1 MKHIGRYII
10 RGLLGRGGMGKVF
23 KVELPAIGK
32 TAALKLLDP
41 DPLLAKLLGMQKL
54 RDLFVAEAKTMAR
67 LNHPHIVDL
76 HDFDEDQGKP
86 FYVMAFYANNIGALI
101 GESYQADRPSRII
114 RADKALYYV
123 RQTLDGL
130 ACLHDAGIVH
140 RDVKPFNLLVTERDT
155 IKICDFGLSK
165 LRGEAFAGPS
175 HLNVGSPF
183 YAAPEQEKAPDAAA
197 PNADLY
203 PLGVMLYRMLT
214 GRLPEHPPR
223 HAMYRA
229 PSRLNTELDGEWDR
243 FIAQAMAVAPQERFA
258 SAGEMLRALDNLD
271 LYWQRLKEKACALR
285 ATAVVNRPEA
295 QLSSELRTAPVKLTP
310 RAAAHQFGLD
320 LLWRPRVFTANRYEA
335 LSAEIVADPAT
346 RRVWQRTG
354 SSFPCTWQQAHTY
367 IQSLN
372 AEQFAG
378 RGRWRLPTIE
388 ELITL
393 LRPTPQLQ
401 ELCIAPLFGPTQRWL
416 WSSDRRSFTAAYYVD
431 VQLGF
436 VGWQDFSAPYYVR
449 AVCTMDHD

>member
-1 MKHIGRYII
+1 MKRIGRYII

-23 KVELPAIGK
+23 KVELPTIGK

-86 FYVMAFYANNIGALI
+86 FYVMAYYANNLGALI
-101 GESYQADRPSRII
+101 GESYQADKPSRII
-114 RADKALYYV
+114 RADKALEYV
-123 RQTLDGL
+123 RQTLNGL

-165 LRGEAFAGPS
+165 LRGEVFAGPAQ
-175 HLNVGSPF
+175 LNVGSPF

-214 GRLPEHPPR
+214 GRLPEHPAH
-223 HAMYRA
+223 HAMYMA
-229 PSRLNTELDGEWDR
+229 PSRLNTDLDGEWDR
-243 FIAQAMAVAPQERFA
+243 FIAQAMAVAPQERFV
-258 SAGEMLRALDNLD
+258 SAGEMLRALGNLD
-271 LYWQRLKEKACALR
+271 LHWQRLKEKACALP
-285 ATAVVNRPEA
+285 ASQIADRPEA
-295 QLSSELRTAPVKLTP
+295 QLPSALRTAPVKLTP
-310 RAAAHQFGLD
+310 QAAAHRFNLD
-320 LLWRPRVFTANRYEA
+320 LLWRPHFFSPNRYEA
-335 LSAEIVADPAT
+335 PSAEIVADQAT
-346 RRVWQRTG
+346 RRVWQRAGTG
-354 SSFPCTWQQAHTY
+354 FPCTWQEAHTY
-367 IQSLN
+367 IQRLN

-378 RGRWRLPTIE
+378 RDGWRLPTID

-401 ELCIAPLFGPTQRWL
+401 ELCIAPLFDHTQRWL
-416 WSSDRRSFTAAYYVD
+416 WSADRRSFAAAYYVD
-431 VQLGF
+431 VPLGF
-436 VGWQDFSAPYYVR
+436 VGWQDFSAPFFTR

>member
-1 MKHIGRYII
+1 MKRIGRYII

-86 FYVMAFYANNIGALI
+86 FYVMAYYANNLGALI
-101 GESYQADRPSRII
+101 GESYQADKPSRII
-114 RADKALYYV
+114 RADKALEYV

-140 RDVKPFNLLVTERDT
+140 RDVKPFNLLVTERDI

-165 LRGEAFAGPS
+165 LRGETFAGPAQ
-175 HLNVGSPF
+175 LNVGSPF

-223 HAMYRA
+223 HAMYVA
-229 PSRLNTELDGEWDR
+229 PSRLNTELDEEWDC

-258 SAGEMLRALDNLD
+258 SAGEMLRALENLD
-271 LYWQRLKEKACALR
+271 LHWQRLKEKVCALR

-295 QLSSELRTAPVKLTP
+295 QLSAELRTAPVKLTP

-320 LLWRPRVFTANRYEA
+320 LLWRPRVFTTNRYEA
-335 LSAEIVADPAT
+335 PSAEIVIDQAT
-346 RRVWQRTG
+346 RLVWQRVG
-354 SSFPCTWQQAHTY
+354 SSFPCTWQQAQTY

-372 AEQFAG
+372 AEQFA
-378 RGRWRLPTIE
+378 RHDRWRLPTIE

-401 ELCIAPLFGPTQRWL
+401 ELCIVPLFDPTQRWL

-436 VGWQDFSAPYYVR
+436 VGWQDFSAPYYLR
-449 AVCTMDHD
+449 AVCTMGLD

>member
-1 MKHIGRYII
+1 MKRIGRYII

-76 HDFDEDQGKP
+76 HDFDEDRGKP
-86 FYVMAFYANNIGALI
+86 FYVMAYYANNLGALI
-101 GESYQADRPSRII
+101 GESYQADKPSRII
-114 RADKALYYV
+114 RADKALEYV

-165 LRGEAFAGPS
+165 LRGEAFAGPAQ
-175 HLNVGSPF
+175 LNVGSPF

-203 PLGVMLYRMLT
+203 PLGVMLYRMLA
-214 GRLPEHPPR
+214 GRLPEHPP
-223 HAMYRA
+223 HHTMYLP
-229 PSRLNTELDGEWDR
+229 PSRLNAELDGEWDE

-258 SAGEMLRALDNLD
+258 SAGAMLRALKNLD
-271 LYWQRLKEKACALR
+271 LHWQRLKEKACALPV
-285 ATAVVNRPEA
+285 TAVVDRSGT
-295 QLSSELRTAPVKLTP
+295 QISSVLRTAPVKLTP
-310 RAAAHQFGLD
+310 QAAAQQFGLD

-335 LSAEIVADPAT
+335 PSGEIVANQAT
-346 RRVWQRTG
+346 RLVWQRAG
-354 SSFPCTWQQAHTY
+354 NKFPCTWQQAQTY

-372 AEQFAG
+372 VEHFAG
-378 RGRWRLPTIE
+378 RDRWRLPTID

-393 LRPTPQLQ
+393 LRPTPQFQ
-401 ELCIAPLFGPTQRWL
+401 ELCIAPLFDFTQRWL

-431 VQLGF
+431 AQMGF

-449 AVCTMDHD
+449 AVCSM

>member
-1 MKHIGRYII
+1 MKCIGRYII

-41 DPLLAKLLGMQKL
+41 DPLLAKLLGIQKL

-76 HDFDEDQGKP
+76 HDFDEDHGKP
-86 FYVMAFYANNIGALI
+86 FYVMAYCANNLGALI
-101 GESYQADRPSRII
+101 GESYQDDKPSRII
-114 RADKALYYV
+114 RADKALEYV

-165 LRGEAFAGPS
+165 LRGETFSGPAQ
-175 HLNVGSPF
+175 LNVGSPF
-183 YAAPEQEKAPDAAA
+183 YAAPEQEKSPDAAT
-197 PNADLY
+197 PSADLY

-214 GRLPEHPPR
+214 GRLPEHPPHHR
-223 HAMYRA
+223 MYLP
-229 PSRLNTELDGEWDR
+229 PSRLNAELDGQWDA
-243 FIAQAMAVAPQERFA
+243 FIAQAMAVALQERFA
-258 SAGEMLRALDNLD
+258 SAWEMLGTLEKLD
-271 LYWQRLKEKACALR
+271 LHWRRLKEKTCALPT
-285 ATAVVNRPEA
+285 AAVVDPPEA
-295 QLSSELRTAPVKLTP
+295 QLPSEPRTVPVKLTP

-320 LLWRPRVFTANRYEA
+320 LLWRPRIFTANRYEA
-335 LSAEIVADPAT
+335 PSAEIVADRAT
-346 RRVWQRTG
+346 RLVWQRAG
-354 SSFPCTWQQAHTY
+354 SKFPCSWQQAHTC
-367 IQSLN
+367 IQNLN

-378 RGRWRLPTIE
+378 HDRWRLPTIE

-401 ELCIAPLFGPTQRWL
+401 ELCIAPLFDPTQRWL
-416 WSSDRRSFTAAYYVD
+416 WSADRRSFTAAYYVD
-431 VQLGF
+431 VQMGF
-436 VGWQDFSAPYYVR
+436 VGWQDFSAPYYMR
-449 AVCTMDHD
+449 AVCSMGLD